1 MKKELENTY
10 LIAINRFR
18 NMVLLGISHRP
29 LKLGV
34 SSEQEWSVDYDFH
47 ISCIWRIR
55 KGRTILSGYQDIYTE
70 IDENGEI
77 IEEESEGLEEEIVRR
92 KTLFEK
98 NIFGEIYPDLPLKIQ
113 KVDQSKV
120 GDLRIELEKGYCF
133 EAFTTYP
140 LEEEQ
145 EEWRLIDVRNKT
157 YDVWPEE
164 KSKRILILD
173 EDNTDLSQI
182 LELILQEMIEDD
194 FLVTSAGI
202 KQGKELSE
210 RAQRVGR
217 EWYDADLKTL
227 QKIKRADKRETYD
240 YVVSL
245 GVGECEHIFQ
255 SAEKILMYQEYH
267 STGCETEEELFHMGE
282 EICRAIVCKF
292 EINEVQR
299 EKEKAG
305 LKKYGEMEQRINIF
319 FERKYRRKDVKQ

>member
-1 MKKELENTY
+1 M
-10 LIAINRFR
+10 
-18 NMVLLGISHRP
+18 
-29 LKLGV
+29 
-34 SSEQEWSVDYDFH
+34 
-47 ISCIWRIR
+47 
-55 KGRTILSGYQDIYTE
+55 
-70 IDENGEI
+70 
-77 IEEESEGLEEEIVRR
+77 
-92 KTLFEK
+92 
-98 NIFGEIYPDLPLKIQ
+98 
-113 KVDQSKV
+113 

-145 EEWRLIDVRNKT
+145 EEWRLIDVRNRI

-245 GVGECEHIFQ
+245 GVGECERIFE
-255 SAEKILMYQEYH
+255 SAEK
-267 STGCETEEELFHMGE
+267 F
-282 EICRAIVCKF
+282 
-292 EINEVQR
+292 
-299 EKEKAG
+299 
-305 LKKYGEMEQRINIF
+305 
-319 FERKYRRKDVKQ
+319 